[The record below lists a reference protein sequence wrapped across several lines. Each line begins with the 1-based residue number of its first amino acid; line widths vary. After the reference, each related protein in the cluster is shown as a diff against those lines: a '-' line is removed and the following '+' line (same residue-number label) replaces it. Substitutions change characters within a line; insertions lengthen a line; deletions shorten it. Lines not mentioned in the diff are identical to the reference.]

1 MSIEL
6 NQTLDQKVANLERL
20 ADEVN
25 DLYSKVNTN
34 GNRLLDGGVYEGES
48 ANETREQFDE
58 FKTNFETY
66 YNSIKSFAAGFA
78 EAKETHETSET
89 ETKQQAAQLNDI
101 NGA

>member
-6 NQTLDQKVANLERL
+6 NQTLDQKVARLERL

-25 DLYSKVNTN
+25 DLYSKVNN
-34 GNRLLDGGVYEGES
+34 NANRLLDGGVYEGES
-48 ANETREQFDE
+48 ANETREQFDD
-58 FKTNFETY
+58 FKTY

-78 EAKETHETSET
+78 EAKATHETSET

-101 NGA
+101 NGV